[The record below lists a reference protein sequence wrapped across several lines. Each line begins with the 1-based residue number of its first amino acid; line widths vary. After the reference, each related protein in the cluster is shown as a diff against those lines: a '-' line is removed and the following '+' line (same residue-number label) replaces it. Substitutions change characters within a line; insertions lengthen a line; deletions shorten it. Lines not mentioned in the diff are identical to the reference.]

1 MQTKTNNKNKNKVYT
16 AEGDPDYG
24 CTYIAAKNSKEAK
37 QIALG
42 CDVAQMLDNP
52 YIELRVLRCWQV
64 EGTDYE
70 GELNIYQINELGLS
84 WWWCPECNNE
94 DFEILDNYTYK
105 CKKCGNIEK
114 IPYID

>member
-1 MQTKTNNKNKNKVYT
+1 M
-16 AEGDPDYG
+16 
-24 CTYIAAKNSKEAK
+24 
-37 QIALG
+37 
-42 CDVAQMLDNP
+42 
-52 YIELRVLRCWQV
+52 LRCWQV
-64 EGTDYE
+64 KGTDYE
-70 GELNIYQINELGLS
+70 GELNIYQIDELGLS

>member
-1 MQTKTNNKNKNKVYT
+1 MKERRNKVYSV
-16 AEGDPDYG
+16 EGDPDYG
-24 CTYIAAKNSKEAK
+24 CAYIAAKTSKEAK

-64 EGTDYE
+64 KGTDYE
-70 GELNIYQINELGLS
+70 GELNIYQINELGLA

-94 DFEILDNYTYK
+94 DFEIIDTYIYK
-105 CKKCGNIEK
+105 CKKCGNIGE
-114 IPYID
+114 IPYLP

>member
-1 MQTKTNNKNKNKVYT
+1 MSYFEDVYLKRLNIDGITQQERVKTR
-16 AEGDPDYG
+16 
-24 CTYIAAKNSKEAK
+24 KEKEFDKLFLKKTEYLA
-37 QIALG
+37 
-42 CDVAQMLDNP
+42 
-52 YIELRVLRCWQV
+52 
-64 EGTDYE
+64 
-70 GELNIYQINELGLS
+70 NIYQINELGLS